1 MSTTRGIRGRP
12 ASVAPPVTPRELSG
26 LCSTCIHAGECV
38 NAARGKMPV
47 VHCEEFDDR
56 VISPLKPAE
65 SQFTLAARTKENS
78 HQASDNDPQLKGL
91 CVNCDNRKICKH
103 PKPESG
109 VWYCEEY
116 R

>member
-1 MSTTRGIRGRP
+1 MARAEPP
-12 ASVAPPVTPRELSG
+12 AKPQTFKG
-26 LCSTCIHAGECV
+26 LCCTCIHADECIS
-38 NAARGKMPV
+38 AARAKVPV

-56 VISPLKPAE
+56 VISQLKSAE
-65 SQFTLAARTKENS
+65 SQFTIKPRTKENS
-78 HQASDNDPQLKGL
+78 NRAPDTDPELKGL

-103 PKPESG
+103 PKPVSG